1 MMSEQSLGSLPKV
14 HPGLGAILID
24 PLTASFGGEETSR
37 DAAAPTAATAAEIEE
52 ARALKRAASEQLARD
67 LADIERAT
75 AALRQAEPALQSW
88 SQPLTAAVRTPRPL
102 WVLMGVLWL
111 SAAVVTVGAAV
122 AIAALAG

>member
-1 MMSEQSLGSLPKV
+1 MSEQFLGALPKA
-14 HPGLGAILID
+14 HPGREAVLIEPFAEGID
-24 PLTASFGGEETSR
+24 GPETGR
-37 DAAAPTAATAAEIEE
+37 DAAAPTAATAAEIED

-75 AALRQAEPALQSW
+75 AALRRAEPALQSW
-88 SQPLTAAVRTPRPL
+88 SQPATAAVHTPRPL

-122 AIAALAG
+122 AIAVLAG

>member
-1 MMSEQSLGSLPKV
+1 MSEQFLGSLPKPR
-14 HPGLGAILID
+14 PGREAVLIE
-24 PLTASFGGEETSR
+24 PLAEGFDAQEPGRT
-37 DAAAPTAATAAEIEE
+37 AAAPTAATAAEIED

-88 SQPLTAAVRTPRPL
+88 SQPVTAAVHTPRPL

-122 AIAALAG
+122 AIVALAG

>member
-1 MMSEQSLGSLPKV
+1 MMSEQY
-14 HPGLGAILID
+14 LGAVPKAHPSREAALIEPFAKD
-24 PLTASFGGEETSR
+24 FDGQETGR
-37 DAAAPTAATAAEIEE
+37 GAAAPIATAAEIEE